1 MSSAIRVPLEVRLVT
16 SVNPLTH
23 WTKEK
28 DGLYY
33 IHRYCQE
40 NIVNKSEVFSQKK
53 KVNKSEVPRYREELK
68 VGHGLQLCIPFEE
81 KYLVKLSHRM
91 FLPYL
96 IDLYICS
103 THKQGC
109 QNRDPT

>member
-1 MSSAIRVPLEVRLVT
+1 MSMSSAIRIPLEVRLVT
-16 SVNPLTH
+16 LVNPLTH

-40 NIVNKSEVFSQKK
+40 NIVNKSEV
-53 KVNKSEVPRYREELK
+53 PCYREELK

-81 KYLVKLSHRM
+81 KYLIKLSHKM

-96 IDLYICS
+96 IDLI
-103 THKQGC
+103 HM
-109 QNRDPT
+109 